1 MTDAGR
7 RAHQI
12 PGHGTALAAARH
24 PLARQQVSAHQPGA
38 GQAERGGPQSEELL
52 AADPGHDEARPEGGK
67 IEAECLIDEVI
78 APLLVEIAHQ
88 RLVIEALD
96 GGGDIVD
103 VADLGLVS
111 TLQKREVVRVRVAI
125 PCRGTVVPHGAVSA
139 PDGDEARTDGGA
151 GGATTATVTEP
162 TTTTGKRIDF
172 TMLDVSAHG
181 MRMLARVELAAGSL
195 IRFRFEELDAPFV
208 IDAIVVR
215 GEESRTGTHYV
226 CRFIGMTVRQT
237 DALFG
242 FVLRTQG
249 DQRRE
254 RLRAV

>member
-1 MTDAGR
+1 MHDLALCAVHVDGQVIVDGFVLEFGGDLLTVATSELAVGLT
-7 RAHQI
+7 
-12 PGHGTALAAARH
+12 PGDDVTVRVLDE
-24 PLARQQVSAHQPGA
+24 V
-38 GQAERGGPQSEELL
+38 RG
-52 AADPGHDEARPEGGK
+52 
-67 IEAECLIDEVI
+67 ECLYAGFVSRV
-78 APLLVEIAHQ
+78 APDQ
-88 RLVIEALD
+88 
-96 GGGDIVD
+96 VD

-139 PDGDEARTDGGA
+139 PDDDEARADGGA
-151 GGATTATVTEP
+151 GGATTTATATATVTES
-162 TTTTGKRIDF
+162 TIATGKRIDF

-215 GEESRTGTHYV
+215 GEESRTGTHYG

-242 FVLRTQG
+242 YVLRTQG
-249 DQRRE
+249 DQRRD
-254 RLRAV
+254 RLQAI

>member
-1 MTDAGR
+1 MHDLALCAVHVDGEVVVDGFVLEFGGDLLTVATSELAVGLTPGDDVTVRVLDEVRGECLYAGF
-7 RAHQI
+7 
-12 PGHGTALAAARH
+12 
-24 PLARQQVSAHQPGA
+24 VS
-38 GQAERGGPQSEELL
+38 RV
-52 AADPGHDEARPEGGK
+52 AAD
-67 IEAECLIDEVI
+67 
-78 APLLVEIAHQ
+78 Q
-88 RLVIEALD
+88 
-96 GGGDIVD
+96 VD

-215 GEESRTGTHYV
+215 GEESRTGTHYG

>member
-1 MTDAGR
+1 MHDLALCAVHVDGEVVVDGFVLEFGGDLLTVATSELAVGLTPGDDVTVRVLDEVRGECLYAGF
-7 RAHQI
+7 
-12 PGHGTALAAARH
+12 
-24 PLARQQVSAHQPGA
+24 VS
-38 GQAERGGPQSEELL
+38 RV
-52 AADPGHDEARPEGGK
+52 AAD
-67 IEAECLIDEVI
+67 
-78 APLLVEIAHQ
+78 Q
-88 RLVIEALD
+88 
-96 GGGDIVD
+96 VD
-103 VADLGLVS
+103 VADMGLVS

-125 PCRGTVVPHGAVSA
+125 PCRGTVVPHGAASA
-139 PDGDEARTDGGA
+139 PDSDEARTDGGA

-181 MRMLARVELAAGSL
+181 MRMLARAELATGSL

-208 IDAIVVR
+208 IDAVVVR
-215 GEESRTGTHYV
+215 GEASRTGTHYG

-242 FVLRTQG
+242 YVLRTQG

>member
-1 MTDAGR
+1 MHDLALCAVHVDGEVIVDGFVLEFGGDLLTVATSELAVGLTPGDDVTVRVLDEVRGECLYAGF
-7 RAHQI
+7 
-12 PGHGTALAAARH
+12 
-24 PLARQQVSAHQPGA
+24 VS
-38 GQAERGGPQSEELL
+38 RV
-52 AADPGHDEARPEGGK
+52 AAD
-67 IEAECLIDEVI
+67 
-78 APLLVEIAHQ
+78 Q
-88 RLVIEALD
+88 
-96 GGGDIVD
+96 VD

-125 PCRGTVVPHGAVSA
+125 PCRGTVVPHGAASA
-139 PDGDEARTDGGA
+139 PDADEARADGGA
-151 GGATTATVTEP
+151 GVAAATTATATVTEP
-162 TTTTGKRIDF
+162 TTATGKRIDF

-215 GEESRTGTHYV
+215 GEESRTGTHYG